1 MIRGAGTTAALLAT
15 LALAGCAARAGAEE
29 ATSPGDGAT
38 TSSAAG
44 AEVATSSEGTSAPT
58 STAPAPSSSTVPA
71 PPSPTHVTGGK
82 LDLKVAKPGSDE
94 ARIAGVLATGLL
106 PRSGGGFG
114 LDRLSA
120 LPGQG
125 PGGTRAV
132 RVDYPAG
139 SASARSANLDGSSY
153 GGAQAYLLL
162 PYGPVDAATLS
173 YCVRFPAGFDF
184 VKGGKLPGLFGG
196 TVTSGRHIPDGTD
209 GWSTRYMWR
218 RGGAGEV
225 YAYLPSSVAHGT
237 SLGRGTWS
245 VATGRWECLTQ
256 TVALNTPGRSDGSI
270 TVRVDGK
277 QVFSATGLVFRTT
290 PALRIDGVFFSTF
303 FGGGDP
309 SWASPRDQQA
319 DFARVS
325 VTPLAAR

>member
-1 MIRGAGTTAALLAT
+1 MHAKNRWSRRVSTAAVLIAPLT
-15 LALAGCAARAGAEE
+15 LGACAFR
-29 ATSPGDGAT
+29 
-38 TSSAAG
+38 AG
-44 AEVATSSEGTSAPT
+44 AEVATSSGPASAPT
-58 STAPAPSSSTVPA
+58 SSAPA
-71 PPSPTHVTGGK
+71 PPSPTRVVNRK

-94 ARIAGVLATGLL
+94 AQIAAVLATGLL

-114 LDRLSA
+114 LDRLHA

-125 PGGTRAV
+125 PDDTRAV

-139 SASARSANLDGSSY
+139 SASARAANLDGSSY

-173 YCVRFPAGFDF
+173 YCLRVPAGFDF

-196 TVTSGRHIPDGTD
+196 KVTSGRRIPDGTD

-237 SLGRGTWS
+237 SLGRGAWS
-245 VATGRWECLTQ
+245 VATGRWECLAQ
-256 TVALNTPGRSDGSI
+256 TVVLNTPGRDDGSI

-277 QVFSATGLVFRTT
+277 QVFAATGLVFRTT
-290 PALRIDGVFFSTF
+290 RALRIDGVFFSSF

-309 SWASPRDQQA
+309 SWASPRDQYA
-319 DFARVS
+319 DFARIS
-325 VTPLAAR
+325 VTPLAAK